1 MRSLRPSV
9 VVLSLLTAA
18 ALGVGGCGGGDDG
31 EGDGTRGAGAT
42 ATAPAPGATSP
53 GGSNGSGGGSGPRGS
68 RALAADLAVVRQWAT
83 TLQRGDVDGAARLF
97 ALPSAVAN
105 GTRPIAL
112 TTRAQ
117 VRAFN
122 RTLPCGADVLS
133 ARAAARGFFVV
144 TFRLTERPGGD
155 CGSGTGNTARAAFHV
170 TDGLIDHWLR
180 VEDLDDLGAT
190 PGTPS

>member
-1 MRSLRPSV
+1 MRSRRPIV
-9 VVLSLLTAA
+9 VVLSLLTLAFTLAA
-18 ALGVGGCGGGDDG
+18 CGGGDDA
-31 EGDGTRGAGAT
+31 GDGDGARATRTMTST
-42 ATAPAPGATSP
+42 APSPAPGGRS
-53 GGSNGSGGGSGPRGS
+53 GSGRNGARGTVDS
-68 RALAADLAVVRQWAT
+68 DDFAVVQQWAT

-122 RTLPCGADVLS
+122 RTLPCGADVIS

-180 VEDLDDLGAT
+180 VEDLDALGVA

>member
-1 MRSLRPSV
+1 MGSRRPIV
-9 VVLSLLTAA
+9 VVLSLL
-18 ALGVGGCGGGDDG
+18 ALTLGACGGGDDAG
-31 EGDGTRGAGAT
+31 ENGERAATTAT
-42 ATAPAPGATSP
+42 ATTP
-53 GGSNGSGGGSGPRGS
+53 GGGSGGGSGSDGRGGS
-68 RALAADLAVVRQWAT
+68 RGEVDSADLAVVELWAA

-180 VEDLDDLGAT
+180 VEDLDALDAA